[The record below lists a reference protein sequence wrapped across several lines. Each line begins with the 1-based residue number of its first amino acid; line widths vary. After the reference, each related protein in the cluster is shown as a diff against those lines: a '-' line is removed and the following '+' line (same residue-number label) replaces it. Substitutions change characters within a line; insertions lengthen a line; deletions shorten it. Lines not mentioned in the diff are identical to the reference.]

1 MLVSKVGLKNLNL
14 IHRVL
19 GSHRGCSRKGG
30 AGQREVSDVTV

>member
-19 GSHRGCSRKGG
+19 GSHEDARARE
-30 AGQREVSDVTV
+30 GQVREKFRM